1 MAHVMNTRLLS
12 TLHSLSAPSPAVFRE
27 SEDHLPAGCLPL
39 LAAQCPSSTGTPWG
53 LPAPCSC
60 SRARPTAMPVVGPDT
75 GNAQNATQLFPCAK
89 QIHVAGSPCRAG
101 CAAISHKE
109 DSDLYRSVSVIGS
122 GIRYE
127 EDVLKAPIMSSVFYQ
142 KKEFLSSG
150 IQFFVEI

>member
-1 MAHVMNTRLLS
+1 MQ
-12 TLHSLSAPSPAVFRE
+12 PS
-27 SEDHLPAGCLPL
+27 CLPV
-39 LAAQCPSSTGTPWG
+39 QSKYTWPG
-53 LPAPCSC
+53 
-60 SRARPTAMPVVGPDT
+60 
-75 GNAQNATQLFPCAK
+75 
-89 QIHVAGSPCRAG
+89 RAG

>member
-1 MAHVMNTRLLS
+1 MQSKYTW
-12 TLHSLSAPSPAVFRE
+12 P
-27 SEDHLPAGCLPL
+27 G
-39 LAAQCPSSTGTPWG
+39 
-53 LPAPCSC
+53 
-60 SRARPTAMPVVGPDT
+60 
-75 GNAQNATQLFPCAK
+75 
-89 QIHVAGSPCRAG
+89 RAG